1 MGEFGLGELLVMGS
15 EGDMVSDN
23 LVCLCY
29 IAACKDDERLGRK
42 ENCLSFHNRISGR
55 YVYIFWRESFAGFA
69 QLWTGI
75 IMAVNSNSLAQTT
88 CYLFIFLPKIL
99 FS

>member
-1 MGEFGLGELLVMGS
+1 MGS
-15 EGDMVSDN
+15 KRNMVSDN
-23 LVCLCY
+23 MVYLCNT
-29 IAACKDDERLGRK
+29 ITCKDDERLGRK
-42 ENCLSFHNRISGR
+42 ENCLSFHNRISGS

-75 IMAVNSNSLAQTT
+75 IIAVNSNSLPQTR
-88 CYLFIFLPKIL
+88 CYLFIILPKIL

>member
-1 MGEFGLGELLVMGS
+1 MGKFGLGHLLVMGS
-15 EGDMVSDN
+15 ERNMVSDN
-23 LVCLCY
+23 LVYLCD

-42 ENCLSFHNRISGR
+42 ENRLSFHNRISGR

-75 IMAVNSNSLAQTT
+75 MIAVNSNSLAQTR
-88 CYLFIFLPKIL
+88 
-99 FS
+99 